1 MGSNL
6 YDILE
11 KVRKTL
17 SYLAPAI
24 IGIVYI
30 WLSRDVTLYTTAT
43 IVLLD
48 SVIDYVELFI
58 PERKKIYKWY
68 GIYRYYLQ

>member
-58 PERKKIYKWY
+58 PERKKIYK
-68 GIYRYYLQ
+68 